1 MHEALN
7 SRRVVLKDLGA
18 RKVEKATRAQLLGER
33 ERKGS
38 GGAGSLPSWGGGEM
52 KGRRKRNGSSSNG
65 GCLHGA
71 GFGNLLHLLVART

>member
-7 SRRVVLKDLGA
+7 SRRAVLKDLGA

-38 GGAGSLPSWGGGEM
+38 GGAGSLPSWGEM
-52 KGRRKRNGSSSNG
+52 KGAEEEERFVLQRWVSSWRRFRES
-65 GCLHGA
+65 A
-71 GFGNLLHLLVART
+71 PFTRR